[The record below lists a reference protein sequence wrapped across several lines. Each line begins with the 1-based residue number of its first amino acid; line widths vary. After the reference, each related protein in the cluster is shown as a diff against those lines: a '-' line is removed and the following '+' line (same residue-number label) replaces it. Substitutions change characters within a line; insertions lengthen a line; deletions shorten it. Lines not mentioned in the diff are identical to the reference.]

1 MAKDWR
7 TIFVTG
13 GAGYIGSHCIVE
25 LLESGYDVVA
35 IDNFANS
42 VTESSGESAAL
53 KRVEQI
59 TGKKVTFYNCDLID
73 RDKLETVFK
82 KHKIDCVIH
91 FAAIKAVGE
100 SMQIP
105 LHYYRNNIIG
115 AINLL
120 EVMKAAGCFQLV
132 FSSSCT
138 VYGEPNVLPITEEH
152 PTGNIT
158 NVYGRTKYFIEEML
172 KDISRAEKNWN
183 IISLRYF
190 NPVGAHQ
197 SGLIGEDPTKS
208 FTNLMPYI
216 AQVALR
222 HKPEL
227 IIFGGD
233 YPTKDG
239 TGIRDYIHVMDLA
252 AGHVAALNALHKRHL
267 RLKIYNLGTGK
278 GVSVLELI
286 KIFENVTG
294 TTVPYVIK
302 DRREGDIVSMYA
314 NTDLAEKELE
324 WRTKFN
330 VERMCEDFWRWQ
342 TMNPHGY
349 RNSVKNGISEHV
361 NGTL

>member
-1 MAKDWR
+1 MTENWR

-25 LLESGYDVVA
+25 LLECGYDVVA
-35 IDNFANS
+35 IDNFSNS
-42 VTESSGESAAL
+42 VVVDESESAAL

-73 RDKLETVFK
+73 KDSLEKVFN

-100 SMQIP
+100 SMQVP
-105 LHYYRNNIIG
+105 LHYYKNNIIG

-138 VYGEPNVLPITEEH
+138 VYGEPNELPITEEH

-172 KDISRAEKNWN
+172 KDISRAEKSWN

-190 NPVGAHQ
+190 NPVGAHP
-197 SGLIGEDPTKS
+197 SGLIGEDPTKP
-208 FTNLMPYI
+208 FTNLMPFI

-227 IIFGGD
+227 TIFGGD

-252 AGHVAALNALHKRHL
+252 SGHVAALNALHKQHI

-286 KIFENVTG
+286 KTFEKVTG
-294 TTVPYVIK
+294 ATVPYVIK
-302 DRREGDIVSMYA
+302 DKREGDIVSMYA
-314 NTDLAEKELE
+314 NTDLAERELG
-324 WRTKFN
+324 WKTKHN
-330 VERMCEDFWRWQ
+330 VEKMCEDFWRWQ
-342 TMNPHGY
+342 TRNPYGY
-349 RNSVKNGISEHV
+349 RVPIKNGIHHV
-361 NGTL
+361 NSTT